1 MKITDPSMLDFNE
14 SLKLMGF
21 GDVSNISKSFLDYHN
36 LILEW
41 NSKINL
47 ISSNTV
53 DSILERHFLDSMS
66 VHLVDSLLNFDLME
80 DAIDVLDLGTGAGLP
95 GVPLKISHPN
105 WKLTLLDSTS
115 KKIDFLQELCSKL
128 TLKHVNF
135 ISDRAENAAHLQ
147 AYREKFDLVISRA
160 VADLKVLVE
169 LMLPFCKMGGAV
181 VAMKGGKAEQE
192 IKMALNAI
200 NVLGGGDVQLVQTS
214 DYQTFFKGSL
224 VVIRKI
230 AVTPEN
236 YPRRV
241 GIPHKRPIT
250 DLS

>member
-1 MKITDPSMLDFNE
+1 MKITDPSMLHFNE

-115 KKIDFLQELCSKL
+115 KKVFPKLSKVHRRSFYKHWRNLQMFFS
-128 TLKHVNF
+128 F
-135 ISDRAENAAHLQ
+135 IR
-147 AYREKFDLVISRA
+147 
-160 VADLKVLVE
+160 
-169 LMLPFCKMGGAV
+169 
-181 VAMKGGKAEQE
+181 
-192 IKMALNAI
+192 
-200 NVLGGGDVQLVQTS
+200 
-214 DYQTFFKGSL
+214 QTFQNHSL
-224 VVIRKI
+224 YVCF
-230 AVTPEN
+230 
-236 YPRRV
+236 YM
-241 GIPHKRPIT
+241 
-250 DLS
+250 